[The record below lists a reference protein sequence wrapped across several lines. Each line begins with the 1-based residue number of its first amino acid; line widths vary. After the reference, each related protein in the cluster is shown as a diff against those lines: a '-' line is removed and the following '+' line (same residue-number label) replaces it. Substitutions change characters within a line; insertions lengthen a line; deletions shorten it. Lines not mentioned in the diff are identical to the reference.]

1 MVLEAPGVSSNIYI
15 AGGVVISVG
24 ELVEHFRKIVPEAE
38 VEFRIDDTSRKIAEE
53 WMWLTEMAV
62 RNRLVERYSSIE
74 EFGWSI
80 EFDGAEKMVRD
91 HVDTLLREVT

>member
-1 MVLEAPGVSSNIYI
+1 
-15 AGGVVISVG
+15 G
-24 ELVEHFRKIVPEAE
+24 ELVEHFRKTVPEAE

-53 WMWLTEMAV
+53 WMRLTEMAV
-62 RNRLVERYSSIE
+62 RNRLVERYSGIE

-80 EFDGAEKMVRD
+80 EFDSAEKMVRD